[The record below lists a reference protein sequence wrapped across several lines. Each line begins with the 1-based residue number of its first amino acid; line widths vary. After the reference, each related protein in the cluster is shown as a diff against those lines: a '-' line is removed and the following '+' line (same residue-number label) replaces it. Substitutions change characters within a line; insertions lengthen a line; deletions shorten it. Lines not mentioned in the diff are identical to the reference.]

1 MISRPGDAS
10 FVRAGSSGD
19 EIVASVP
26 RSPAR
31 AGPDPPAST
40 IQRST
45 LASCSMPLRPH
56 LWNTAERG
64 RPRRHHAQP
73 SALLC
78 GSHRHG
84 VAAGSSPSR
93 VLRGLN
99 AGSSAVVCGSGS
111 AVRRGARTAWL
122 ARALSK
128 VNVPHATK
136 RAAPREL
143 LAAVTQA
150 PSCRHGSIDDALS

>member
-10 FVRAGSSGD
+10 FVRAGSPGD

-40 IQRST
+40 IQRSP
-45 LASCSMPLRPH
+45 LASCSMPLRPQ

-78 GSHRHG
+78 GSHRQG

-128 VNVPHATK
+128 VNVPHATR

-150 PSCRHGSIDDALS
+150 PSCRHGSIEDALS